1 MGTETKV
8 EIALFFVSQTGLLL
22 WTLSGMKNDVR
33 NLLGWV
39 KEINS
44 AASDTRDRVLRIEG
58 HLHINSSK

>member
-1 MGTETKV
+1 
-8 EIALFFVSQTGLLL
+8 
-22 WTLSGMKNDVR
+22 MKNDVR

-58 HLHINSSK
+58 HLHMNSSK